1 MMNVLVIGEKMLEYF
16 EKEVEW
22 AENAIDRNLGTR
34 LEIIDNAK
42 QRMLGA
48 ANLCQ
53 YLGVEYLYIEANY
66 EAYVRKLEK
75 LF

>member
-1 MMNVLVIGEKMLEYF
+1 MNALVIGEKLIEYLEQ
-16 EKEVEW
+16 EIEW
-22 AENAIDRNLGTR
+22 AENAIDRKLGTR

-48 ANLCQ
+48 ASLCQ
-53 YLGVEYLYIEANY
+53 YLGLEYAYIEANY
-66 EAYVRKLEK
+66 EAYVKKLEK

>member
-1 MMNVLVIGEKMLEYF
+1 MNVLVISEKMLEYF
-16 EKEVEW
+16 EQEVEW
-22 AENAIDRNLGTR
+22 AENAIDRKIGTR

-53 YLGVEYLYIEANY
+53 SLGLEYTYIEVNY

>member
-1 MMNVLVIGEKMLEYF
+1 MNALVIGEKMIEYF
-16 EKEVEW
+16 EQEIEW
-22 AENAIDRNLGTR
+22 AENAIDRELGTR

-53 YLGVEYLYIEANY
+53 HLGLEYAYIEANY
-66 EAYVRKLEK
+66 ETYVKKLEK

>member
-1 MMNVLVIGEKMLEYF
+1 MMNILVISEKMLEYF
-16 EKEVEW
+16 EQEIEW
-22 AENAIDRNLGTR
+22 AENAIDRNIGTR

-53 YLGVEYLYIEANY
+53 YLGVEYLYVEANY
-66 EAYVRKLEK
+66 ETYAKKLEK